1 MILHEL
7 WIHPTSARGVLISC
21 NVSLCTS
28 INSSAHLHH
37 TPIIS
42 RCNLF
47 AGFALNKALQFIR
60 LVCALTCVMCCWIS
74 PGGGLCTLGCI
85 LTIHASRTQIAIW
98 LCALSLQLCGGVQ
111 IQRWPPRIH
120 IHWFLVVFHVL
131 WTFACWF
138 QVCKHSTQQQLNYA
152 HSEGWIQPCSGVE
165 IQFNEVKAKSCGWLL
180 KDCCVVSWIILFC
193 QKRLLIFH
201 PVSLNY
207 FRKLLSERV

>member
-120 IHWFLVVFHVL
+120 IHWFLVVFHFCGLLRVD
-131 WTFACWF
+131 FRC
-138 QVCKHSTQQQLNYA
+138 VNIPLNSNWIM
-152 HSEGWIQPCSGVE
+152 HTVRVEFNPVQGW
-165 IQFNEVKAKSCGWLL
+165 
-180 KDCCVVSWIILFC
+180 
-193 QKRLLIFH
+193 
-201 PVSLNY
+201 
-207 FRKLLSERV
+207 KL